1 MSKDILNLVIQ
12 NNFTLFTIN
21 ESKKPYSVCY
31 KETYIWNNLMSS
43 VNIYKARH
51 TRGMF
56 DSTLVR
62 SSKLINLSSP
72 FYLPIIQIYRMVLSN
87 DDTAVGL
94 KRGWVF
100 SLFQEPVTLEIV
112 SWRFHTQV
120 YSSLSFFPANLNHQ
134 ISPIQFIQK
143 RLEIVSSTAWNVISR
158 CASLSER
165 STKSFE
171 SCMRLC
177 RKHTTLPH

>member
-21 ESKKPYSVCY
+21 ENKKPYSVCY

-134 ISPIQFIQK
+134 ISPTICSEKAFKYGLKRDFALRLFI
-143 RLEIVSSTAWNVISR
+143 W
-158 CASLSER
+158 
-165 STKSFE
+165 
-171 SCMRLC
+171 
-177 RKHTTLPH
+177 TLHKIIWVVYEAV